1 MANQPKLI
9 LAEDDE
15 DDQKDFKINFHKD
28 RRTLAQ
34 LNQNFPSGND
44 KANTDHES
52 RERKKNCF
60 NTRGLKLIC

>member
-1 MANQPKLI
+1 LLNYIVDAKAVMANQPKLI

-34 LNQNFPSGND
+34 LN
-44 KANTDHES
+44 
-52 RERKKNCF
+52 
-60 NTRGLKLIC
+60 